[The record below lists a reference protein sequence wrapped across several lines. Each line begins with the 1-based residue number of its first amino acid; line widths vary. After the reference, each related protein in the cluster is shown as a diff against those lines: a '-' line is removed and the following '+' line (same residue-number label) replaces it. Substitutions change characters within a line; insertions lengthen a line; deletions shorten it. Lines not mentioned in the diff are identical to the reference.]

1 MRMRLFVGL
10 VIAALAAQFATLAA
24 AQQMYRWTDENGRTH
39 ITDTPPPAAAKG
51 VRKVKPPAGPAESV
65 PYSLQQAMKNFPVT
79 LYTSA
84 ECVQPCAMA
93 REHLG
98 KRGVPF
104 SEVQIRDGV
113 EELKRL
119 AAGAGE
125 VPALKVGG
133 SVVSG
138 FAPQAYDG
146 ALDSAGYPRLAL
158 RARPA
163 PSAEKSEAA
172 PRPEAATPEAAT
184 PEGPYAPRA
193 RPQSK

>member
-1 MRMRLFVGL
+1 MRMRIFVGL
-10 VIAALAAQFATLAA
+10 VIAALAAQFAILAA
-24 AQQMYRWTDENGRTH
+24 AQQMYRWVDENGRTH

-65 PYSLQQAMKNFPVT
+65 PYALQQAMKNFPVT

-104 SEVQIRDGV
+104 SEVQIRDGI

-119 AAGAGE
+119 AGAGE

-133 SVVSG
+133 AVVSG
-138 FAPQAYDG
+138 FAAQAYDG
-146 ALDSAGYPRLAL
+146 ALDSAGYPRLAP
-158 RARPA
+158 RAQPA
-163 PSAEKSEAA
+163 PSSDESKA
-172 PRPEAATPEAAT
+172 PKPEAPKPES
-184 PEGPYAPRA
+184 PEGPYAPRPPRA
-193 RPQSK
+193 PQK

>member
-1 MRMRLFVGL
+1 MPTRLSVGL
-10 VIAALAAQFATLAA
+10 VIAMLAGAAA
-24 AQQMYRWTDENGRTH
+24 AQQMYRWVDENGRTH
-39 ITDTPPPAAAKG
+39 ITDTPPPASAKG
-51 VRKVKPPAGPAESV
+51 VRTVKPPAGPAEST
-65 PYSLQQAMKNFPVT
+65 PYALQQAMKNFPVT

-104 SEVQIRDGV
+104 SEVQIKDGV

-146 ALDSAGYPRLAL
+146 ALDAAGYPRLAP
-158 RARPA
+158 RPQPV
-163 PSAEKSEAA
+163 PSAEKSEGA
-172 PRPEAATPEAAT
+172 PKPENVAPEST
-184 PEGPYAPRA
+184 QGPYAPRA
-193 RPQSK
+193 QPQRAPQK

>member
-1 MRMRLFVGL
+1 MRTRFLVGL
-10 VIAALAAQFATLAA
+10 GMAALAAQFAILAA
-24 AQQMYRWTDENGRTH
+24 AQQMYRWVDENGRTH
-39 ITDTPPPAAAKG
+39 ITDTPPPASAKG
-51 VRKVKPPAGPAESV
+51 VRKVKPPAGPAEST
-65 PYSLQQAMKNFPVT
+65 PYALQQAMKNFPVT

-119 AAGAGE
+119 AGAGE

-133 SVVSG
+133 AVVSG
-138 FAPQAYDG
+138 FAAQAYDG
-146 ALDSAGYPRLAL
+146 ALDAAGYPRLAP
-158 RARPA
+158 RQQPA
-163 PSAEKSEAA
+163 PSGEKSEAA
-172 PRPEAATPEAAT
+172 PKPEAAKPEAAT

-193 RPQSK
+193 RPQNK